1 MSLTFKITM
10 PQVRQLQKRLQP
22 VQKYVDSEILRKCDP
37 YIPFKTGML
46 RDSGI
51 LGTKVGSGR
60 IRWLAPYAR
69 KQYYKGLSTGK
80 RGRYWVKRAMTAH
93 GESIILGAQNK
104 LNGGG
109 R

>member
-10 PQVRQLQKRLQP
+10 PQVQQLQKRLQP

-51 LGTKVGSGR
+51 LGTKVGRGR
-60 IRWLAPYAR
+60 IRWL
-69 KQYYKGLSTGK
+69 GT
-80 RGRYWVKRAMTAH
+80 
-93 GESIILGAQNK
+93 
-104 LNGGG
+104 
-109 R
+109 

>member
-10 PQVRQLQKRLQP
+10 PQVQPLQKRLQP

-93 GESIILGAQNK
+93 GQSIMRGAQKK

-109 R
+109 G

>member
-10 PQVRQLQKRLQP
+10 PQVQQLQKRLQP

-37 YIPFKTGML
+37 YIPLKTGML

-93 GESIILGAQNK
+93 GESIMQGAQKK

-109 R
+109 G

>member
-10 PQVRQLQKRLQP
+10 PQKQLLQKKLQP

-51 LGTKVGSGR
+51 LGTKIGSGR

-93 GESIILGAQNK
+93 GESILRGAQEK
-104 LNGGG
+104 LGGG
-109 R
+109 

>member
-10 PQVRQLQKRLQP
+10 PQKQQLQKRLQP
-22 VQKYVDSEILRKCDP
+22 VQKYVDSKILRKCDP

-60 IRWLAPYAR
+60 IRWIAPYAR

-93 GESIILGAQNK
+93 GESIMRGARKK
-104 LNGGG
+104 LNDGGG
-109 R
+109 

>member
-10 PQVRQLQKRLQP
+10 PQKQLLQKKLQP
-22 VQKYVDSEILRKCDP
+22 VQKYVDSKILQKCDP

-51 LGTKVGSGR
+51 LGTKIGSGR

-93 GESIILGAQNK
+93 GESILRGAQEK
-104 LNGGG
+104 LGGG
-109 R
+109 

>member
-10 PQVRQLQKRLQP
+10 PQVQQLQKRLQP

-93 GESIILGAQNK
+93 RQSIMRGAQKK

-109 R
+109 G

>member
-10 PQVRQLQKRLQP
+10 PQVQQLQKRLQP

-93 GESIILGAQNK
+93 GQSIMRGAQKN
-104 LNGGG
+104 LNDGGG
-109 R
+109 

>member
-1 MSLTFKITM
+1 MSFRITM
-10 PQVRQLQKRLQP
+10 PQVQQLQKRLQP

-93 GESIILGAQNK
+93 GQSITRWAQKK
-104 LNGGG
+104 LNDGGG
-109 R
+109 

>member
-10 PQVRQLQKRLQP
+10 PQVQQLQKRLQP

-69 KQYYKGLSTGK
+69 KQYYKGLSSTVERRQDFGC
-80 RGRYWVKRAMTAH
+80 
-93 GESIILGAQNK
+93 
-104 LNGGG
+104 
-109 R
+109 